1 MSELPLMLHGD
12 AIEALIVGGGAVA
25 ARKARALLIS
35 GARVRIVATEIGADV
50 RALAKAYD
58 KLHLEERPYASSD
71 IGNAQLVLASTND
84 RSINRRVA
92 DDAHAA
98 HRLVN
103 VADDPSRGNC
113 RTTAT
118 HRAGDLVIGITAGGV
133 PSAAVRIRDSLA
145 ARFDDRYADAVA
157 TLASLRRR
165 LIDAGAS
172 DAWNRAAEA
181 LLDDGFCERVERG
194 TLEIEAAQWG

>member
-1 MSELPLMLHGD
+1 VSELPIMLHGE

-25 ARKARALLIS
+25 ARKARALLIA
-35 GARVRIVATEIGADV
+35 GARVRVVALEIGADL
-50 RALAKAYD
+50 RALADAHE
-58 KLHLEERPYASSD
+58 KLHLEERPYAPSD

-84 RSINRRVA
+84 RALNRRVA

-98 HRLVN
+98 HRIVN
-103 VADDPSRGNC
+103 VADDPARGNC

-157 TLASLRRR
+157 TLATLRRR
-165 LIDAGAS
+165 LLDSGAS
-172 DAWNRAAEA
+172 EEWTRASEV
-181 LLDDGFCERVERG
+181 LLDESFCERVERG
-194 TLEIEAAQWG
+194 TIESEAARWG

>member
-1 MSELPLMLHGD
+1 VSELPIMLHGE

-25 ARKARALLIS
+25 ARKARALLIA
-35 GARVRIVATEIGADV
+35 GARVRLVASEIGPDV
-50 RALAKAYD
+50 RALGDAYD
-58 KLHLEERPYASSD
+58 RLHLDERPYAPSD
-71 IGNAQLVLASTND
+71 IGNAQVVLASTND
-84 RSINRRVA
+84 RAINRRVA

-103 VADDPSRGNC
+103 VADDPARGNC

-133 PSAAVRIRDSLA
+133 PSAAVRIRDTLA

-165 LIDAGAS
+165 LIDMGAA
-172 DAWNRAAEA
+172 DEWARAADA
-181 LLDDGFCERVERG
+181 LIDDGFCDRVERG
-194 TLEIEAAQWG
+194 TIESEAAQWG

>member
-1 MSELPLMLHGD
+1 MSELPIMLHGE
-12 AIEALIVGGGAVA
+12 AIEALIVGGGSVA
-25 ARKARALLIS
+25 ARKARALLIA
-35 GARVRIVATEIGADV
+35 GARVRVVALEIGADL
-50 RALAKAYD
+50 RALADAHQ
-58 KLHLEERPYASSD
+58 KLHLEERPYAPND

-84 RSINRRVA
+84 RALNRQVA

-103 VADDPSRGNC
+103 VADDPARGNC

-145 ARFDDRYADAVA
+145 ARFDDRSADAVA
-157 TLASLRRR
+157 TLATLRRR
-165 LIDAGAS
+165 LLDSGA
-172 DAWNRAAEA
+172 AEEWTRASEA
-181 LLDDGFCERVERG
+181 LLDEGFCERVERG
-194 TLEIEAAQWG
+194 TIESEAARWG

>member
-12 AIEALIVGGGAVA
+12 AIEALIVGGGPVA
-25 ARKARALLIS
+25 ARKARALLMA
-35 GARVRIVATEIGADV
+35 GARVRIVAPELSADA
-50 RALAKAYD
+50 RSLSDAYET
-58 KLHLEERPYASSD
+58 LQLEERPYASSD
-71 IGNAQLVLASTND
+71 IGSAQLVIAATSD
-84 RSINRRVA
+84 RSINRRIA

-103 VADDPSRGNC
+103 VADDPARGNC

-118 HRAGDLVIGITAGGV
+118 HRAGDLVIGISAGGV

-145 ARFDDRYADAVA
+145 ARFDDRYGNAVA

-165 LIDAGAS
+165 LIDSGAT

-181 LLDDGFCERVERG
+181 LIDDRFCDRVERG
-194 TLEIEAAQWG
+194 TIDSEAEQWG

>member
-1 MSELPLMLHGD
+1 VSELPLMLHGE
-12 AIEALIVGGGAVA
+12 AIEALIVGGGPVA
-25 ARKARALLIS
+25 ARKARALLIA
-35 GARVRIVATEIGADV
+35 GARVRIVAIEIGADV
-50 RALAKAYD
+50 RELAMAHQT
-58 KLHLEERPYASSD
+58 LHLEERPYAPTD
-71 IGNAQLVLASTND
+71 IGNAQLVIAATSN
-84 RSINRRVA
+84 RAINRRVA
-92 DDAHAA
+92 DDGHAA

-103 VADDPSRGNC
+103 VADDPARGNC

-118 HRAGDLVIGITAGGV
+118 HRAGELVIGISAGGV

-145 ARFDDRYADAVA
+145 ERFDDRYGDAVA

-181 LLDDGFCERVERG
+181 LIDDGFCERVERG
-194 TLEIEAAQWG
+194 TIDSEAAKWG

>member
-1 MSELPLMLHGD
+1 MSELPIMLHGD

-25 ARKARALLIS
+25 ARKARALLIA
-35 GARVRIVATEIGADV
+35 GARVRIVALEIGPDV
-50 RALAKAYD
+50 RELAEAHT
-58 KLHLEERPYASSD
+58 KLHAEERPYAPSD

-84 RSINRRVA
+84 RALNRRVA

-103 VADDPSRGNC
+103 VADDPARGNC

-133 PSAAVRIRDSLA
+133 PSAAVRIRDTLA
-145 ARFDDRYADAVA
+145 ARFDDRYALAIA

-165 LIDAGAS
+165 LLDTGTAGEWAK
-172 DAWNRAAEA
+172 AAEA
-181 LLDDGFCERVERG
+181 LIDDKFCERVERG
-194 TLEIEAAQWG
+194 TIESEAAQWG

>member
-1 MSELPLMLHGD
+1 VSELPIMLHGE

-25 ARKARALLIS
+25 ARKARALLIA
-35 GARVRIVATEIGADV
+35 GARVRLVAVEIGADV
-50 RALAKAYD
+50 RALAEAHP
-58 KLHLEERPYASSD
+58 KLYFEERPYAPSD

-84 RSINRRVA
+84 RGINRRVA

-103 VADDPSRGNC
+103 VADDPARGNC

-145 ARFDDRYADAVA
+145 ARFDDRYANAVE
-157 TLASLRRR
+157 TLATLRRR
-165 LIDAGAS
+165 LIDSG
-172 DAWNRAAEA
+172 AAEEWARASEA
-181 LLDDGFCERVERG
+181 LIDDRFCERVERG
-194 TLEIEAAQWG
+194 TIESEAEQWG